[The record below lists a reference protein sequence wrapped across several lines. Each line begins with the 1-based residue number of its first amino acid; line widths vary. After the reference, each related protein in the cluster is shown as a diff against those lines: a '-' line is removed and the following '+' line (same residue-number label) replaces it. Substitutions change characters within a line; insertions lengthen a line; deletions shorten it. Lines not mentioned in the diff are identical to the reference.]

1 MLKIWRRLPS
11 IDVRKEVFTAQE
23 LPQRKHL
30 QRWYDAIFQ
39 VDVVTATACRGDPLA
54 VGADGGS
61 VGGESGSCIT
71 GQVSL

>member
-11 IDVRKEVFTAQE
+11 IDVRKEVFTA
-23 LPQRKHL
+23 
-30 QRWYDAIFQ
+30 
-39 VDVVTATACRGDPLA
+39 TACRGDLLA

-71 GQVSL
+71 WKVSL